1 MGFEWGLAS
10 TLHSWLSRLCFLP
23 SLFVECLE
31 GQGGAWGAGV
41 TSRAA
46 AQVPG
51 ATSGGRCFG
60 DPQIR
65 MDKCK
70 LCLQAWEETEA
81 EERSHP
87 QNHTS
92 GVGFGVKAGE
102 EALPP
107 ASQSTTSQHDTPL
120 AFWGSFILKPSVSC
134 YVPLTVLGPDRCT
147 ELSSRTQG

>member
-10 TLHSWLSRLCFLP
+10 TPHSWLSRLCFLP

-60 DPQIR
+60 DPSDQDG
-65 MDKCK
+65 MNDK

-87 QNHTS
+87 QDHTS
-92 GVGFGVKAGE
+92 G
-102 EALPP
+102 
-107 ASQSTTSQHDTPL
+107 S
-120 AFWGSFILKPSVSC
+120 GS
-134 YVPLTVLGPDRCT
+134 G
-147 ELSSRTQG
+147 